1 MKLERRT
8 LKRED
13 PMSKFILVTSCE
25 EQQGKTVLSLEL
37 AKKLANENSVVY
49 VDISGSTKNA
59 SVYLGYD
66 MNIIYDYVDLVD
78 DTCSLDEGKISAE
91 VEGVVFDMI
100 PTPRLE
106 TKNAEE
112 NKIFGKLFMILND
125 KYEYVII
132 DGGSIRDEKDIMD
145 YGVLDRILLI
155 TESRIEDF
163 GRINT
168 CLNIIGKENAG
179 NILYLVNKYMKKEGK
194 KGTMFNPKE
203 LEDMINL
210 KTVGH
215 IEFNSNYQKISNGYA
230 ENKNLLIEIESA
242 ADKIIEKLN

>member
-1 MKLERRT
+1 
-8 LKRED
+8 
-13 PMSKFILVTSCE
+13 MSKFILVTSCE

-37 AKKLANENSVVY
+37 AKKLAKNKSLVY

-91 VEGVVFDMI
+91 VEGSFFDMI

-106 TKNAEE
+106 TKKAEC

-125 KYEYVII
+125 KYDYVII
-132 DGGSIRDEKDIMD
+132 DGRSIRDEKDIMD

-155 TESRIEDF
+155 TESKVEDI
-163 GRINT
+163 GRMNT

-179 NILYLVNKYMKKEGK
+179 NILYLVNKYIKKEGK
-194 KGTMFNPKE
+194 KGTMFTPKE

-210 KTVGH
+210 KNVGH
-215 IEFNSNYQKISNGYA
+215 IEFDLNYQKVGNGYV
-230 ENKNLLIEIESA
+230 ENKNLLTGIESS
-242 ADKIIEKLN
+242 ADRIIEKLS

>member
-1 MKLERRT
+1 
-8 LKRED
+8 
-13 PMSKFILVTSCE
+13 MSKFLLVTSCE

-37 AKKLANENSVVY
+37 AKKLAKNNSVVY

-91 VEGVVFDMI
+91 VEGSVFDMI

-106 TKNAEE
+106 TKKAEG

-125 KYEYVII
+125 KYDYVII
-132 DGGSIRDEKDIMD
+132 DGSSIRDEKDIMD
-145 YGVLDRILLI
+145 YSVLDRILLI
-155 TESRIEDF
+155 TESRIEDI
-163 GRINT
+163 GRMNT

-194 KGTMFNPKE
+194 KGTMFTPKE

-210 KTVGH
+210 KSVGH
-215 IEFNSNYQKISNGYA
+215 IEFDLNYQKVGNSYV
-230 ENKNLLIEIESA
+230 ENKNLLTGIEST
-242 ADKIIEKLN
+242 ADRIIEKLS